1 MQPKLPKRASRKGS
15 RNHNSRSSPVLGAFF
30 SSSSSAQEQ
39 REVDKEE
46 ATKENSRVVSDSS
59 DSSFDK
65 ERESEEKEHDEE
77 NEKKHHKAPSLAGIH
92 FPKVDMDAVALMDD
106 KILYAS
112 LHSTLVNEL
121 KDSSMFKGENSS
133 DSENSVSGSMDV
145 SLEDDFREDNNAK
158 LAMNACNSFHCSIEH
173 CETILEDAADDDV
186 TECPPPSRPP
196 AEGLQAVVS
205 SDHLLRAPK
214 RRKSLASLVA
224 LSDESE
230 ATTSSWEGQDTVSEL
245 GRPTKAAL
253 GSDMLHQVRHPP
265 GIKAA
270 TCSMCP
276 KQPVRRGSML
286 LDSSFSSLDSAGS
299 SKLSTKLRKCSVNL
313 PLPKAIQALSN
324 KQSLYY
330 DSRNEKCASPVTSS
344 ASLKGQQQQGSYPL
358 VQVDV
363 KQRNNPAA

>member
-1 MQPKLPKRASRKGS
+1 
-15 RNHNSRSSPVLGAFF
+15 
-30 SSSSSAQEQ
+30 
-39 REVDKEE
+39 
-46 ATKENSRVVSDSS
+46 
-59 DSSFDK
+59 
-65 ERESEEKEHDEE
+65 
-77 NEKKHHKAPSLAGIH
+77 
-92 FPKVDMDAVALMDD
+92 
-106 KILYAS
+106 
-112 LHSTLVNEL
+112 
-121 KDSSMFKGENSS
+121 
-133 DSENSVSGSMDV
+133 
-145 SLEDDFREDNNAK
+145 
-158 LAMNACNSFHCSIEH
+158 
-173 CETILEDAADDDV
+173 
-186 TECPPPSRPP
+186 
-196 AEGLQAVVS
+196 
-205 SDHLLRAPK
+205 LRAPK

>member
-1 MQPKLPKRASRKGS
+1 
-15 RNHNSRSSPVLGAFF
+15 
-30 SSSSSAQEQ
+30 
-39 REVDKEE
+39 
-46 ATKENSRVVSDSS
+46 
-59 DSSFDK
+59 
-65 ERESEEKEHDEE
+65 
-77 NEKKHHKAPSLAGIH
+77 
-92 FPKVDMDAVALMDD
+92 
-106 KILYAS
+106 
-112 LHSTLVNEL
+112 
-121 KDSSMFKGENSS
+121 
-133 DSENSVSGSMDV
+133 
-145 SLEDDFREDNNAK
+145 LEDDFREDNNAK

-324 KQSLYY
+324 KQSL
-330 DSRNEKCASPVTSS
+330 
-344 ASLKGQQQQGSYPL
+344 
-358 VQVDV
+358 
-363 KQRNNPAA
+363 